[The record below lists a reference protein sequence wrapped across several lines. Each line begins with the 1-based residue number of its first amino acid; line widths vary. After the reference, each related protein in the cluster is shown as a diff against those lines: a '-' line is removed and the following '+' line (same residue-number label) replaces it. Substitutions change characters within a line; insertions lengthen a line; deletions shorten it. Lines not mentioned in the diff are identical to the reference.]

1 MVISQF
7 FIALAA
13 CLVAGASAFVPQQQ
27 QNIYAQRFDTSCN
40 ALTVPGMWGAGLNFG
55 KGDFAFYKSF
65 DSFMKPFTDEDRQ
78 AFPEIFNIPKGCEYA
93 PNVVVFVVVVSI
105 L

>member
-1 MVISQF
+1 MKMTISQF
-7 FIALAA
+7 FIPLAA
-13 CLVAGASAFVPQQQ
+13 FLVVGASAFVPQQQ
-27 QNIYAQRFDTSCN
+27 QTRRFDTSCN

-78 AFPEIFNIPKGCEYA
+78 AFPEIFNIPKGCE
-93 PNVVVFVVVVSI
+93 
-105 L
+105 